1 MGTTGSIGDTG
12 KTGSI
17 GSTGTTSNTGPT
29 GPTGIIGSTGSIGS
43 TGNTGSIGSTSNTGS
58 TGPTGNIGST
68 GFIGDILIK
77 YNKLSCELI
86 ASEDVSH
93 LWFHDFTLSL
103 GEVVQDTEEKAR
115 QHIDVMCDYGDNPSA
130 LWLYCGTISGGV
142 MDRLDNYKE
151 R

>member
-1 MGTTGSIGDTG
+1 MSHDYYILQMDCLQLV
-12 KTGSI
+12 
-17 GSTGTTSNTGPT
+17 
-29 GPTGIIGSTGSIGS
+29 
-43 TGNTGSIGSTSNTGS
+43 
-58 TGPTGNIGST
+58 NIPEKEYEICLDP
-68 GFIGDILIK
+68 GFDLDGDILIK

-103 GEVVQDTEEKAR
+103 GEVVQDTEETAR